1 MILKNKD
8 GSVYILHGPNPLVKD
23 QDFWNS
29 KELIFHNFKWD
40 EIIYSKTIQKN
51 APNKEKINEK
61 QKIIDKK
68 IPVPSAPSD
77 EDQRLDPSQNYS
89 DNHTDPEVDQGKSAF
104 EMPLI
109 RHKVLAYCLP
119 AKTKQYSDKFYGEFY
134 TKTKFGKKFI
144 FPFVIIENQDL
155 YIQFWTSDPNK
166 QIEEKSIVYPFA
178 YEIYNSANETYDRVP
193 YDEYRWWEISKK
205 EFKDGG
211 WLFEAIP
218 SSNQP
223 DFSD

>member
-1 MILKNKD
+1 MVLKNKD
-8 GSVYILHGPNPLVKD
+8 GSVYILHGPNPLVKE
-23 QDFWNS
+23 QDVWDR

-40 EIIYSKTIQKN
+40 EIIYSKTIQKTT
-51 APNKEKINEK
+51 PNKDKIK
-61 QKIIDKK
+61 QKPQEHVEKVQPIIPKK
-68 IPVPSAPSD
+68 DTSPVESKEKEIEEIETI
-77 EDQRLDPSQNYS
+77 ED
-89 DNHTDPEVDQGKSAF
+89 VDQEKPAF

-119 AKTKQYSDKFYGEFY
+119 AKTKKYSDNFYGEFY

-144 FPFVIIENQDL
+144 FPFVMIESRDL
-155 YIQFWTSDPNK
+155 FIQFWTSDPNK
-166 QIEEKSIVYPFA
+166 QIEEKSIVYPFS
-178 YEIYNSANETYDRVP
+178 YEIYNSASETYDRVP

>member
-1 MILKNKD
+1 MALKNKD
-8 GSVYILHGPNPLVKD
+8 GSVYVLHGPNPLVKD

-29 KELIFHNFKWD
+29 KKLIFHNFNWG
-40 EIIYSKTIQKN
+40 EIIYSKTIQKT
-51 APNKEKINEK
+51 PSTKEKIVEKQRSNEK
-61 QKIIDKK
+61 PSENIYPKIEPHPTDTKRQQPEHIETAPEIDEEK
-68 IPVPSAPSD
+68 P
-77 EDQRLDPSQNYS
+77 
-89 DNHTDPEVDQGKSAF
+89 AF

-109 RHKVLAYCLP
+109 RHKILAYCLP
-119 AKTKQYSDKFYGEFY
+119 AKTKQYTDKFYGEFY

-144 FPFVIIENQDL
+144 FPFVMIENQDL
-155 YIQFWTSDPNK
+155 FIQFWTSDPNK

-178 YEIYNSANETYDRVP
+178 YEIYNPNTETYDKVP
-193 YDEYRWWEISKK
+193 YDEYRWWEISKR

-211 WLFEAIP
+211 WLFEATP